1 MMANPFGETSPGG
14 RRGEREIKKRIERA
28 KEGPSTQEKEVRLKR
43 LRELRAEA
51 RKTYTQALKLDADLY
66 TELLPQLYEDDL
78 SDRVERIGL
87 SESLNSGER
96 RVRHRLSGRESGINE
111 TYRDILS
118 GDRDLIA
125 YVKPSR
131 SVTRYDSEG
140 FSVGWNPHTLE
151 YERLYRREKDTIA
164 FCKQT
169 LSPEFDAA
177 RRRALA
183 LKYDI
188 PEKAKV
194 FDVEMMGARV
204 GVPVERLAH
213 REYAVSHLNE
223 ILRWGVVP
231 PTSLRLEKDR
241 RDVSSAQESVLS
253 TDPDNPAR
261 IMTYEELAA
270 LWYEFPT
277 EWENEMD
284 EEGNPEPQT
293 SLTRLACLDYLV
305 GNMDRH
311 PGNMLYDPVSKKFHG
326 IDNGYA
332 FGMATGLQIGDTS
345 SGSQPK
351 EPGDIPL
358 DPTLPN
364 IKDDL
369 GNRNLRSVPIELAL
383 GRMGLSQVDQE
394 ALAAVAEKLFPDGEP
409 IPHLQQ
415 LFTFLFEEERV
426 AEVELAAFQGRFM
439 HLVKNGTPPTEM
451 KRGEDYFPIGSVL
464 LAEWE
469 LKKAQ
474 QAQTAN
480 DAA

>member
-1 MMANPFGETSPGG
+1 MMNNPFETSPGS
-14 RRGEREIKKRIERA
+14 RRGEVEAKKKRETT
-28 KEGPSTQEKEVRLKR
+28 KVGPTTAEKEARLKR
-43 LRELRAEA
+43 LREMRAEA

-66 TELLPQLYEDDL
+66 TELLPQLYEEDL
-78 SDRVERIGL
+78 SDRVELIGL
-87 SESLNSGER
+87 SESLNSGVR
-96 RVRHRLSGRESGINE
+96 QNRVELSGKESGINQ
-111 TYRDILS
+111 TYRDQLK
-118 GDRDLIA
+118 GDRELTA

-131 SVTRYDSEG
+131 AGMRYDDEG
-140 FSVGWNPHTLE
+140 FSLGWNPNTLE
-151 YERLYRREKDTIA
+151 YERRYRNGKDTIA

-177 RRRALA
+177 RRRALSR
-183 LKYDI
+183 KYDI

-194 FDVEMMGARV
+194 FDVEWMSARV
-204 GVPVERLAH
+204 GLPAERLAH

-231 PTSLRLEKDR
+231 RTSLRLEADG
-241 RDVSSAQESVLS
+241 RDVASAQEAVRSEDLS
-253 TDPDNPAR
+253 NPAR
-261 IMTYEELAA
+261 MMKYEDLST
-270 LWYEFPT
+270 LWHRDPS

-284 EEGNPEPQT
+284 KEGNPEPYT

-311 PGNMLYDPVSKKFHG
+311 PGNLLYDPVSRKFHG

-332 FGMATGLQIGDTS
+332 FGMATGLRIGDAS

-351 EPGDIPL
+351 EMGDIPL
-358 DPTLPN
+358 DPTLAN
-364 IKDDL
+364 IKDNL
-369 GNRNLRSVPIELAL
+369 GNRNLRSVPIELVL
-383 GRMGLSQVDQE
+383 GRMSLSQVDQE
-394 ALAAVAEKLFPDGEP
+394 ALATVAEKLFPDGEP

-474 QAQTAN
+474 QAQAAN